1 MFLAIWFCSLGLPVW
16 KFMTILYDF
25 EKYSGLVVLHE
36 RWWCVPQGFIC
47 LRERDKFFKN
57 GKRFPWKANSSPPS
71 PSFKSTGEFLS
82 KISFSWRGKL
92 FLANLLGV
100 VLHGGPVIIVYQR
113 GREIWILRK
122 WNFPPTMVGYTN
134 ILYTWWDTLEVQLCK
149 DLSLSSLVKRVQRL
163 RHIQFPFHP
172 DLGYWHI
179 WKVTR

>member
-100 VLHGGPVIIVYQR
+100 VLHGGPIIIVYQR
-113 GREIWILRK
+113 GRGNL
-122 WNFPPTMVGYTN
+122 NT
-134 ILYTWWDTLEVQLCK
+134 
-149 DLSLSSLVKRVQRL
+149 VKMKFSPN
-163 RHIQFPFHP
+163 HGGIH
-172 DLGYWHI
+172 
-179 WKVTR
+179 

>member
-1 MFLAIWFCSLGLPVW
+1 
-16 KFMTILYDF
+16 MTILYDF

-57 GKRFPWKANSSPPS
+57 GKRFPCKANSSPPS

-100 VLHGGPVIIVYQR
+100 VLHEGPKGDQSIPK
-113 GREIWILRK
+113 GRRKSEYCKNEI
-122 WNFPPTMVGYTN
+122 FPQP
-134 ILYTWWDTLEVQLCK
+134 WWDTL
-149 DLSLSSLVKRVQRL
+149 
-163 RHIQFPFHP
+163 IYYT
-172 DLGYWHI
+172 LGGIH
-179 WKVTR
+179 